1 MDAAELWLSWR
12 FREHFSEGVAIDVCR
27 RLVAEA
33 SIIFYQLIAI
43 FETLTAAA

>member
-33 SIIFYQLIAI
+33 SIIAYQLMAM
-43 FETLTAAA
+43 FEALTAAN